1 MRRRCHS
8 GPSLSFSV
16 SEKGICA
23 SRDGIVDL
31 AGFYEPHGVFVCI
44 PQRRGIRAS
53 SFKQGGSNSSQELCR
68 TSTPRSDV
76 ISWQGNLEETQEET
90 KVSSATNGFINSYSR
105 DLTKPSLDH
114 PAAPSGK

>member
-1 MRRRCHS
+1 MESSTSLDFTSRMAYLSVFPSGGEYAPRHS
-8 GPSLSFSV
+8 N
-16 SEKGICA
+16 
-23 SRDGIVDL
+23 
-31 AGFYEPHGVFVCI
+31 
-44 PQRRGIRAS
+44 RAVRTLL
-53 SFKQGGSNSSQELCR
+53 KNSAVLI
-68 TSTPRSDV
+68 STPRSDV